1 MTTATLNNGHSSAT
15 STLLPTLSLIGA
27 MASLCVGTSF
37 AKSLF
42 PEVGAQGT
50 TAYRIVIGAII
61 LLAFW
66 RPWRLPLT
74 RRNAAKI
81 ALYGVTLACMNLL
94 FYMALKTLP
103 LGIAIAIEFTGPLT
117 LAVVLSRRAID
128 FVWIACALAGLILL
142 IPTGQSV
149 HDLDPQGIAY
159 ALGAAVCWA
168 LYIIFGKMAGNVH
181 GGQATSLGLLAATMV
196 ALPVGAA
203 HAGMALLDPKLILAG
218 VAVGILSSALPYSLE
233 MVALRRLPQ
242 KTFGVLLSMEPAM
255 GALAGVVVLNEHL
268 SQTQWLAICGIIIA
282 SAGCAATAQRS
293 RKAPIPAPD

>member
-1 MTTATLNNGHSSAT
+1 MTAATLNNGHHSAT

-66 RPWRLPLT
+66 RPWRFPLT
-74 RRNAAKI
+74 RVNAAKI

-117 LAVVLSRRAID
+117 LAVVLSRRTID

-181 GGQATSLGLLAATMV
+181 GGQATSLGLLAAAMV

-268 SQTQWLAICGIIIA
+268 SQTQWLAILGIIVA